1 MTNVIEKLEQL
12 KQLIQ
17 ITNDEQICDKMDIA
31 LDEIQ
36 SEDFFGTEGQCDPRG
51 DQREAPWTPYDPDD
65 EDSDGDYEYFRC
77 ENAKMA
83 IDCIDYLIQR
93 YNEMTENK
101 WDKPYQPK
109 VAKMYEEAFSD
120 IFKEYG
126 LL

>member
-17 ITNDEQICDKMDIA
+17 ITNDEQICDKMDSA
-31 LDEIQ
+31 LDNIQ
-36 SEDFFGTEGQCDPRG
+36 CYDFFGTEGQLDPRG
-51 DQREAPWTPYDPDD
+51 DQRDAPWTPYDPDD

-77 ENAKMA
+77 EDVKMA

-93 YNEMTENK
+93 YKEI
-101 WDKPYQPK
+101 DKKSYQQK
-109 VAKMYEEAFSD
+109 VEQMYEESFSK